1 MFSALAM
8 TNFVIRTTFQF
19 LSGIASSFVM
29 FSYRGMKL
37 DFDLNPFPNKPS
49 FLCDYSTSLL
59 KLLWEKETL
68 LLSSNVSFSHS
79 VFYLFEELAA
89 IFIRFE
95 IVICK
100 LFHFGRVKNLSFG
113 KGPNSIFFSRK
124 LKHVSSAV
132 CFNLNQSKILSSVNP
147 VPKIN
152 ELTLSK
158 TTSY

>member
-1 MFSALAM
+1 M

-19 LSGIASSFVM
+19 LSGIASSFVV

-79 VFYLFEELAA
+79 VFYLFEDLLPFSSDLKLSSASSFTLE
-89 IFIRFE
+89 E
-95 IVICK
+95 SKICR
-100 LFHFGRVKNLSFG
+100 LG
-113 KGPNSIFFSRK
+113 KGRIQFFLVESWNMCH
-124 LKHVSSAV
+124 LQFV
-132 CFNLNQSKILSSVNP
+132 LI
-147 VPKIN
+147 
-152 ELTLSK
+152 
-158 TTSY
+158 